1 MSRECPLERIRNI
14 GIIAHI
20 DAGKTTTTE
29 RFLFYTGRTHRLG
42 NVDDGTTVTDWM
54 EQERSRGI
62 TITSAAVTCLWRD
75 YQINIIDTPGHI
87 DFTAEVQRSLRVLDG
102 GVVIFDAVA
111 GVEPQSETVWH
122 QADRYSVPR
131 ICFINKM
138 DRIGADLWRTVDM
151 IVDRLGANPLVMQLP
166 IGAEDTFKGIV
177 DILEMRAI
185 VYHDELGLEP
195 EVVAIPEDL
204 RQSAF
209 DLRESFV
216 EKIVE
221 TDESLTIKYLE
232 GEEIGNGDL
241 KRALRKATLR
251 GELVPVF
258 CGAAFRNKGVQPLLD
273 AVIDYLPSPQDI
285 PPIVGVHPKTGEEIS
300 RKADE
305 SEPVAVLIFKIVSDP
320 YGRLAYG
327 RVYSGKLKAGSTVQ
341 NSAKD
346 KKERVGRLLQ
356 MYANRREDTNVA
368 YAGDIAAIVGLKHSF
383 TGDTLCDPSHPVIL
397 ENIKFPEPVVAVAI
411 EARTQAD
418 QDKMTEA
425 LQHLAEEDPT
435 FQVRIDENTGQTLIR
450 GMGELHLEVLIDR
463 MLREFGVGAY
473 VGRPRVDYRET
484 ITRKVTADGEFIRQ
498 SGGRNHFAVVTLEL
512 APLPAGQG
520 FRFATTVSQRGIPP
534 QFVSAVEIGVK
545 ESMQSGVLAGY
556 PMVDIQ
562 ATLVSASIDEEDSA
576 EIDFKIAGSIA
587 FKSAVQQAVPILLE
601 PIMEVGVVVP
611 EEYTGDVISDLASRG
626 ATIENMERR
635 ADGVQLVKTYVPLA
649 QMFGYA
655 TDLRSVTQGRGTFTM
670 EFDHYAEVADEVMEK
685 IVLGGR
691 R

>member
-62 TITSAAVTCLWRD
+62 TITSAAVTCHWRD

-102 GVVIFDAVA
+102 GVVVFDAVA
-111 GVEPQSETVWH
+111 GVEPQSETVWR
-122 QADRYSVPR
+122 QADRYNVPR

-138 DRIGADLWRTVDM
+138 DRIGADLWRTVNM
-151 IVDRLGANPLVMQLP
+151 IVDRLGANPVVMQLP
-166 IGAEDTFKGIV
+166 IGAEDTFRGIV

-195 EVVAIPEDL
+195 NVIAIPEDL
-204 RQSAF
+204 RGNAF
-209 DLRESFV
+209 ELRETFV

-241 KRALRKATLR
+241 RKALRKATLR

-273 AVIDYLPSPQDI
+273 AVIDYLPSPLDI
-285 PPIVGVHPKTGEEIS
+285 PPIIGVHPKTGEEVS

-305 SEPVAVLIFKIVSDP
+305 AEPLAVLIFKIVSDP

-341 NSAKD
+341 NSSKD
-346 KKERVGRLLQ
+346 RKERVGRLLQ
-356 MYANRREDTNVA
+356 MYANRREDISVA
-368 YAGDIAAIVGLKHSF
+368 YAGDIAAVVGLKHSF
-383 TGDTLCDPSHPVIL
+383 TGDTLCDPSYPVIL

-425 LQHLAEEDPT
+425 LQRLAEEDPT

-463 MLREFGVGAY
+463 MLREFGVSAY

-484 ITRKVTADGEFIRQ
+484 ITTKVRAEGEFIRQ
-498 SGGRNHFAVVTLEL
+498 TGGRNHFAVVSLEL
-512 APLPAGQG
+512 APLPSGSG
-520 FRFATTVSQRGIPP
+520 FRFASTVSGEIAE
-534 QFVSAVEIGVK
+534 QFVNAAEAGVK

-562 ATLVSASIDEEDSA
+562 ATLVDASVDEEDSA
-576 EIDFKIAGSIA
+576 EVDFKIAGSIA
-587 FKSAVQQAVPILLE
+587 FKSGMQKAAPILLE
-601 PIMEVGVVVP
+601 PIMEVGIVVP

-626 ATIENMERR
+626 AQIENMERR
-635 ADGVQLVKTYVPLA
+635 ADGVQLVKAFVPLA

-670 EFDHYAEVADEVMEK
+670 EFDHYAEVPEEVMDK

>member
-62 TITSAAVTCLWRD
+62 TITSAAVTCHWRD

-102 GVVIFDAVA
+102 GVVVFDAVA
-111 GVEPQSETVWH
+111 GVEPQSETVWR
-122 QADRYSVPR
+122 QADRYNVPR

-138 DRIGADLWRTVDM
+138 DRIGADLWRTVNM
-151 IVDRLGANPLVMQLP
+151 IVDRLGANPVVMQLP
-166 IGAEDTFKGIV
+166 IGAEDTFRGIV

-195 EVVAIPEDL
+195 NVIAIPEDL
-204 RQSAF
+204 RGNAF
-209 DLRESFV
+209 ELRETFV

-241 KRALRKATLR
+241 RKALRKATLR

-258 CGAAFRNKGVQPLLD
+258 CGAAFRNKGVQPLLN
-273 AVIDYLPSPQDI
+273 AVIDYLPSPLDI
-285 PPIVGVHPKTGEEIS
+285 PPIIGVHPKTGEEVS

-305 SEPVAVLIFKIVSDP
+305 AEPLAVLIFKIVSDP

-341 NSAKD
+341 NSSKD
-346 KKERVGRLLQ
+346 RKERVGRLLQ
-356 MYANRREDTNVA
+356 MYANRREDISVA
-368 YAGDIAAIVGLKHSF
+368 YAGDIAAVVGLKHSF
-383 TGDTLCDPSHPVIL
+383 TGDTLCDPSYPVIL

-425 LQHLAEEDPT
+425 LQRLAEEDPT

-463 MLREFGVGAY
+463 MLREFGVSAY

-484 ITRKVTADGEFIRQ
+484 ITTKVRAEGEFIRQ
-498 SGGRNHFAVVTLEL
+498 TGGRNHFAVVSLEL
-512 APLPAGQG
+512 APLPSGSG
-520 FRFATTVSQRGIPP
+520 FRFTSTVSGEIAE
-534 QFVSAVEIGVK
+534 QFVNAAEAGVK

-562 ATLVSASIDEEDSA
+562 VALVDASVDEEDSS
-576 EIDFKIAGSIA
+576 EVDFKIAGSIA
-587 FKSAVQQAVPILLE
+587 FKSGVQKAAPILLE
-601 PIMEVGVVVP
+601 PIMEVGIVVP

-626 ATIENMERR
+626 AQIESMERR
-635 ADGVQLVKTYVPLA
+635 ADGVQLAKAFVPLA

-670 EFDHYAEVADEVMEK
+670 EFDHYAEVSEEVMEK